1 MNATDESS
9 RARSAFGMRLAAAC
23 VVLVGL
29 AMTQSAGLL
38 VPDTKLDLA
47 VAPGD
52 FLARA
57 AHLWDAQGAF
67 GQLQNQ
73 AYGYLW
79 PMGPFF
85 LLGDVLGLPGWVVQR
100 LWVAL
105 VMCVAMV
112 GAALLARALGVRSD
126 LAAITAGFAY
136 ALSPRML
143 TVLGPIS
150 IEGWPSALAPWVLLP
165 LVLGATR
172 GSPRR
177 AAALA
182 GLAVAMVGGVNAA
195 ATFAVIPL
203 GVVWLLTRKRG
214 PRRRQLMVWWPIATL
229 LGTVWWLVPLFLM
242 GAFSPPFL
250 DYIESAPITT
260 FPTTVFDALRGT
272 SNWIPFIDAD
282 SRAGNDL
289 ITESY
294 LALNSVVLM
303 VAGLIGLALPRN
315 RHTVFLWSG
324 IGVGLVLVTMGHL
337 GAVQGWFAQPMN
349 DWLDGA
355 LAPLRNVHKF
365 DPVIRL
371 PMVIGLA
378 YVLDELRSRPRRT
391 RPAGAEVLTT
401 ANRRILAG
409 TLVIAVAGA
418 AVPVAL
424 GRLTPSGGFG
434 EIPQYWSDA
443 ATFLEESQDSGV
455 ALLVPGSSFGTY
467 VWGTP
472 RDEPL
477 QALAGA
483 PWAIRNAVPL
493 APTGN
498 IRMLDEVEKRLNEG
512 DGSAGLADYLRRAG
526 VSHLVVRNDLVRS
539 SDIPDPVLVHQAL
552 DSSPGVTRVASFGP
566 EVGGDAEIDGEI
578 GKAVINSGWQTRTP
592 AVEVYE
598 VSDPS
603 TFATVAPSR
612 PITVVGGPEDLVDLA
627 DLGVVTEA
635 PVRLAADLGDGEPGG
650 PVVLTDGLR
659 SVERSFGRIHDATS
673 EVLAADTPRRSVARF
688 PDYELEDS
696 ASWKTRSAM
705 TGVEGVTASVSQSDV
720 DAGGAIEPADMPYAA
735 IDGFAGSAWR
745 SGRTEDPA
753 WWRVDLDVPR
763 ELGTVTITVGDR
775 SDEVLAVS
783 TGQWSSGTLRVDAGE
798 TVTLAVPGRV
808 SHLRVDDISERPFHQ
823 TVLAEVD
830 LGIDARR
837 DLVVPSLPPTWS
849 APDVVVLRR
858 LADARTGCA
867 AVDGDVRCSPQK
879 ASDEEEPQGFS
890 RVVTLPDAV
899 SLSPRIEVSTFP
911 GPKLDDLLLQDQPVA
926 ITASSAGVRDVR
938 AGALAAIDGDVGT
951 TWVAGPDEVNPQLR
965 LRWLGEQ
972 RITGVAMDVARQVAA
987 REPESLQ
994 ITWPGGS
1001 RTVELESG
1009 RARFPAIRTTELTLE
1024 VGEAEAATDL
1034 SFDGTATPVPVGVTE
1049 LRLEG
1054 LPYLPLRLPA
1064 TSRVSECGA
1073 GPSLRINSRTYQTR
1087 VTVDPSSLARGGA
1100 AEAELCGADE
1110 VNLLAGRNEI
1120 EMRASSTFV
1129 PDALVLGETV
1139 AEPGARAGTT
1149 MPDDASRSVD
1159 LDDGDALVATRENTN
1174 AGWDGVRDGQAAQPV
1189 TFDGWRQGWD
1199 APGAGALRIDF
1210 APDATYRA
1218 ALWLGLVTLVLL
1230 LVVAAFPVRARA
1242 RRHRPV
1248 AGRRP
1253 GSAPAVGAVVIT
1265 SGVVA
1270 GWAGAAAAALGV
1282 LLALS
1287 AKRLLPGA
1295 APLVMIG
1302 PLVVAGTAYVARPWG
1317 SSEGWAG
1324 ELAWPQLCCV
1334 VALSGVCALAALEA
1348 TRPRRRAARR
1358 MKGLSTKR

>member
-1 MNATDESS
+1 MNATGGSQRD
-9 RARSAFGMRLAAAC
+9 RSPFGVRLVGAC

-29 AMTQSAGLL
+29 ALTQSAGLL

-47 VAPGD
+47 VAPAD

-57 AHLWDAQGAF
+57 SHLWDAQGAF

-112 GAALLARALGVRSD
+112 GAALLVRVLGVRSD

-150 IEGWPSALAPWVLLP
+150 IEAWPSALAPWVLLP
-165 LVLGATR
+165 LVIGATR

-203 GVVWLLTRKRG
+203 GAIWLLTRERG
-214 PRRRQLMVWWPIATL
+214 PRRRQLMTWWPIATL

-242 GAFSPPFL
+242 GSFSPPFL

-260 FPTTVFDALRGT
+260 FPTTVFDAVRGT
-272 SNWIPFIDAD
+272 SNWIPFIDAG

-289 ITESY
+289 ITQSY
-294 LALNSVVLM
+294 LVLNSVVLM
-303 VAGLIGLALPRN
+303 VAGLVGLALPRN
-315 RHTVFLWSG
+315 HHKTFLWSG

-337 GAVQGWFAQPMN
+337 GAVQGWFAQPVG

-371 PMVIGLA
+371 PMVVGLA
-378 YVLDELRSRPRRT
+378 FVIDELRSRRV
-391 RPAGAEVLTT
+391 RPAGAEVLTPV
-401 ANRRILAG
+401 NRRILAG

-418 AVPVAL
+418 AAPVAL

-434 EIPQYWSDA
+434 EIPQYWSDT
-443 ATFLEESQDSGV
+443 ATFLAESQDAGV

-483 PWAIRNAVPL
+483 PWAVRNAVPL

-498 IRMLDEVEKRLNEG
+498 IRMLDEVERRLNEG
-512 DGSAGLADYLRRAG
+512 NGSTGLTDHLRRAG
-526 VSHLVVRNDLVRS
+526 VSHLVLRNDLVRS
-539 SDIPDPVLVHQAL
+539 SDIPDPVLVRQAIA
-552 DSSPGVTRVASFGP
+552 SSPGLTRVASFGP

-578 GKAVINSGWQTRTP
+578 GKAVISSGWQARIP
-592 AVEVYE
+592 AVEVFE

-603 TFATVAPSR
+603 TFATLAPSR
-612 PITVVGGPEDLVDLA
+612 PTTVVGGPEDLVDLA
-627 DLGVVTEA
+627 DLGVVTDA
-635 PVRLAADLGDGEPGG
+635 PVRLATDLGDAEPPG

-659 SVERSFGRIHDATS
+659 SVERSFGRLHDATS
-673 EVLAADTPRRSVARF
+673 EVLGENAPRRSVARF
-688 PDYELEDS
+688 PDYMLDGS
-696 ASWKTRSAM
+696 ASWMTRSALA
-705 TGVEGVTASVSQSDV
+705 GVEGVTASISQSDV
-720 DAGGAIEPADMPYAA
+720 DAGGAIEPAAMPYAA

-745 SGRTEDPA
+745 SGRTSDPA
-753 WWRVDLDVPR
+753 WWRVDLDTPR
-763 ELGTVTITVGDR
+763 EPGTVTITVGER
-775 SDEVLAVS
+775 SDEVLRVS
-783 TGQWSSGTLRVDAGE
+783 TGDWSSGTLRIDAGE
-798 TVTLAVPGRV
+798 TVTVAVPGRV

-830 LGIDARR
+830 LGIETRR
-837 DLVVPSLPPTWS
+837 DLVAPSLPPSWDG
-849 APDVVVLRR
+849 PDTVVLRR

-867 AVDGDVRCSPQK
+867 VVEGDVRCSPQK
-879 ASDEEEPQGFS
+879 ASDEEEPRGFS

-899 SLSPRIEVSTFP
+899 SHLPRIDVSP
-911 GPKLDDLLLQDQPVA
+911 IAGPELDELLLKDQPVA
-926 ITASSAGVRDVR
+926 ITTSSAAVRDVR
-938 AGALAAIDGDVGT
+938 AGSLAAIDGDAGT

-965 LRWLGEQ
+965 VRWLGKQ
-972 RITGVAMDVARQVAA
+972 RITGVALDVAREVAA
-987 REPESLQ
+987 REPQSLLL
-994 ITWPGGS
+994 TWPGGS
-1001 RTVELESG
+1001 RAVELESG
-1009 RARFPAIRTTELTLE
+1009 RASFPAIRTTELNLE
-1024 VGEAEAATDL
+1024 VVEAEAATDL

-1054 LPYLPLRLPA
+1054 LPYLPVRLPA
-1064 TSRVSECGA
+1064 ASRMSDCGV
-1073 GPSLRINSRTYQTR
+1073 GPSLRINSRTYKTR
-1087 VTVDPSSLARGGA
+1087 VRVDPRSLAAAGA
-1100 AEAELCGADE
+1100 AEAELCGAEE
-1110 VNLLAGRNEI
+1110 VDLRAGRNEI

-1129 PDALVLGETV
+1129 PDSLVLGRTETDLGTPVATTMTEDTSRTV
-1139 AEPGARAGTT
+1139 A
-1149 MPDDASRSVD
+1149 
-1159 LDDGDALVATRENTN
+1159 LDDGDAAVATRENTN
-1174 AGWDGVRDGQAAQPV
+1174 AGWDGVRGGRAAEPL

-1199 APGAGALRIDF
+1199 APGAGALRIHF
-1210 APDATYRA
+1210 APDLAYRA
-1218 ALWLGLVTLVLL
+1218 ALGLGLLTFLL
-1230 LVVAAFPVRARA
+1230 LVVTAVLPSRAPVGRL
-1242 RRHRPV
+1242 RPV

-1253 GSAPAVGAVVIT
+1253 GLAAWTGAVVVT

-1270 GWAGAAAAALGV
+1270 GWPGVGAAVLGV
-1282 LLALS
+1282 LLAL
-1287 AKRLLPGA
+1287 AGRRYLPGA
-1295 APLVMIG
+1295 APLVLTA
-1302 PLVVAGTAYVARPWG
+1302 PLVVSGMAYVARPWG

-1324 ELAWPQLCCV
+1324 ELAWPQLLCV
-1334 VALSGVCALAALEA
+1334 VALSTGCALAALEVSGA
-1348 TRPRRRAARR
+1348 RRTASR
-1358 MKGLSTKR
+1358 MKGFSTNL

>member
-1 MNATDESS
+1 
-9 RARSAFGMRLAAAC
+9 
-23 VVLVGL
+23 
-29 AMTQSAGLL
+29 MTQSAGLL
-38 VPDTKLDLA
+38 VADTKLDLA
-47 VAPGD
+47 VAPAE

-57 AHLWDAQGAF
+57 AHLWDPQGAF

-85 LLGDVLGLPGWVVQR
+85 LLGDALGLPGWVVQR
-100 LWVAL
+100 LWVAM
-105 VMCVAMV
+105 VMCVATV
-112 GAALLARALGVRSD
+112 GAALLARTLGVRSD

-150 IEGWPSALAPWVLLP
+150 IEAWPSAVAPWVLIP
-165 LVLGATR
+165 LVVGATR

-182 GLAVAMVGGVNAA
+182 GLAVATVGGVNAA

-203 GVVWLLTRKRG
+203 GGVWLLTRERG

-229 LGTVWWLVPLFLM
+229 LGTLWWLVPLFLM
-242 GAFSPPFL
+242 GAYSPPFL

-289 ITESY
+289 ITQPY
-294 LALNSVVLM
+294 LVLNSVVLM
-303 VAGLIGLALPRN
+303 VAGLLGLALPRN
-315 RHTVFLWSG
+315 RHKTFLWSG
-324 IGVGLVLVTMGHL
+324 IAVGLVLVTMGHL
-337 GAVQGWFAQPMN
+337 GTVQGWFAQPMN

-355 LAPLRNVHKF
+355 FSPLRNVHKF
-365 DPVIRL
+365 DTVIRL

-378 YVLDELRSRPRRT
+378 YVVEEMRSRRRRT
-391 RPAGAEVLTT
+391 RSAGAEVLTG

-409 TLVIAVAGA
+409 TLVLAVVGA
-418 AVPVAL
+418 SAPVAL

-434 EIPQYWSDA
+434 EIPQYWSEA
-443 ATFLEESQDSGV
+443 ATFLEQTQDSGV

-493 APTGN
+493 TPTGN

-512 DGSAGLADYLRRAG
+512 DGGDGLTDYLRRAG

-552 DSSPGVTRVASFGP
+552 DSSPGLTRVASFGP

-578 GKAVINSGWQTRTP
+578 GKAVINSGWQTRSP

-598 VSDPS
+598 VSEPS
-603 TFATVAPSR
+603 TFTVVAPSR
-612 PITVVGGPEDLVDLA
+612 PVTVVGGPEDLVDLA
-627 DLGVVTEA
+627 DLGVVSDA
-635 PVRLAADLGDGEPGG
+635 PVRLATDIGDGEPDG

-673 EVLAADTPRRSVARF
+673 EVLGADTPRRSVARF

-696 ASWKTRSAM
+696 ASWKTRSAVA
-705 TGVEGVTASVSQSDV
+705 GIEGVTASVSQSDV

-735 IDGFAGSAWR
+735 VDGFVGSAWR
-745 SGRTEDPA
+745 SARTEDPA
-753 WWRVDLDVPR
+753 WWRVDFGTPR
-763 ELGTVTITVGDR
+763 ELGKVTITVGDR
-775 SDEVLAVS
+775 SDEVLTVS
-783 TGQWSSGTLRVDAGE
+783 AGEWSSGTVRVAAGE
-798 TVTLAVPGRV
+798 TVTLAVPGRA

-830 LGIDARR
+830 LGMDVRR
-837 DLVVPSLPPTWS
+837 DLVVPSLPPTWGV
-849 APDVVVLRR
+849 PDAVVLRR
-858 LADARTGCA
+858 LVDARTGCA
-867 AVDGDVRCSPQK
+867 TVDGDVRCSPQK
-879 ASDEEEPQGFS
+879 ESGEEEPRGFS

-899 SLSPRIEVSTFP
+899 SRSARIEVSSIA
-911 GPKLDDLLLQDQPVA
+911 GPELDELLLRNQPVG
-926 ITASSAGVRDVR
+926 ITASSSGVRDVR
-938 AGALAAIDGDVGT
+938 VGALAAIDGDVGT

-972 RITGVAMDVARQVAA
+972 RITGVALDVARQVAA
-987 REPESLQ
+987 REPLSLEL
-994 ITWPGGS
+994 TWPGGS

-1009 RARFPAIRTTELTLE
+1009 RASFPAIRTTQLTLE

-1034 SFDGTATPVPVGVTE
+1034 TFDGAATPVPVGITE
-1049 LRLEG
+1049 LRLVG

-1064 TSRVSECGA
+1064 TARDSGCGV
-1073 GPSLRINSRTYQTR
+1073 GPSLRINSRTYRTR
-1087 VTVDPSSLARGGA
+1087 VTIDPLSLAGGGA
-1100 AEAELCGADE
+1100 VEAELCGTGAVD
-1110 VNLLAGRNEI
+1110 LQAGRNEI
-1120 EMRASSTFV
+1120 EMGASSTFA
-1129 PDALVLGETV
+1129 PDSLVLGGTDAESV
-1139 AEPGARAGTT
+1139 APARTT
-1149 MPDDASRSVD
+1149 MADDASRSVE
-1159 LDDGDALVATRENTN
+1159 LDDGDAVVATRENAN
-1174 AGWDGVRDGQAAQPV
+1174 AGWDGARDGQLARSVP
-1189 TFDGWRQGWD
+1189 FDGWRQGWD
-1199 APGAGALRIDF
+1199 APGAGSLRTHF
-1210 APDATYRA
+1210 APDTTYRA
-1218 ALWLGLVTLVLL
+1218 ALGLGLLTLLLL
-1230 LVVAAFPVRARA
+1230 LVVAAWPPRAGA

-1253 GSAPAVGAVVIT
+1253 GAGASVPAVVVT
-1265 SGVVA
+1265 SGVLA
-1270 GWAGAAAAALGV
+1270 GWPGAAAAALGV
-1282 LLALS
+1282 LLAV
-1287 AKRLLPGA
+1287 AGRRLLREA
-1295 APLVMIG
+1295 APLVLTA
-1302 PLVVAGTAYVARPWG
+1302 PLVVSGMAYVVRPWG

-1334 VALSGVCALAALEA
+1334 VALSGVCALAALEVP
-1348 TRPRRRAARR
+1348 PRRRRSPRR